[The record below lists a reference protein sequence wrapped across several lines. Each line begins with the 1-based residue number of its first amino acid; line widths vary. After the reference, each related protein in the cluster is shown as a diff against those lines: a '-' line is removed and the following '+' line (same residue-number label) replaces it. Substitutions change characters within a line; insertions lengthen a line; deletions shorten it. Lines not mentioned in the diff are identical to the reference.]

1 MSQSSK
7 RISPLSIQPPHSKAN
22 FTESAPQ
29 ESEEATTE
37 RESDHQEPSKHI
49 ATARGVVG
57 RTRATFGELSEKPA
71 SNSQN
76 PLLQHTS
83 STRQQQV
90 LTEMSSLDEAF
101 AYSGTA
107 DGNLSNG
114 EILGLFLSPKTT
126 DAGDA
131 DKVDGLSHNSSN
143 VQTKDRHVESRDGN
157 DQDAKMEGLFDFA
170 FPTSPEEKRDEEIGG
185 IDRSS
190 HGAGMMTFDSLAPV
204 DTLLKSMIP
213 QDRLNP
219 SVEPTTGIIIHD
231 IESTSAFPVE
241 GFLTSAAIAISSDEI
256 SGVTVITDKATAE
269 ERLRALEKIG
279 LVFDEKSNR
288 IIAITSRAKMKF
300 HNVKLQIK
308 VSDNAGANLKN
319 LLDTKKDQTWVVSSL
334 SNELILEFE
343 VKLLAFA
350 RSIIE
355 DTRKRDSEAA
365 ERHLLRTYVNI
376 PKALIKVTEI
386 AKSDRINLPR
396 FEKQIKRLVS
406 RLVKSIKEEK
416 LKIEEFYQTLDAN
429 RKFVKSNSDRI
440 SGKEGDLRTNKS
452 KSQLKAVKKK
462 EMKTKNENAAKSDNE
477 QQLRDHKKNTNYKA
491 RPVDLDFL

>member
-1 MSQSSK
+1 
-7 RISPLSIQPPHSKAN
+7 
-22 FTESAPQ
+22 
-29 ESEEATTE
+29 
-37 RESDHQEPSKHI
+37 
-49 ATARGVVG
+49 
-57 RTRATFGELSEKPA
+57 
-71 SNSQN
+71 
-76 PLLQHTS
+76 
-83 STRQQQV
+83 
-90 LTEMSSLDEAF
+90 
-101 AYSGTA
+101 
-107 DGNLSNG
+107 
-114 EILGLFLSPKTT
+114 
-126 DAGDA
+126 
-131 DKVDGLSHNSSN
+131 
-143 VQTKDRHVESRDGN
+143 
-157 DQDAKMEGLFDFA
+157 
-170 FPTSPEEKRDEEIGG
+170 
-185 IDRSS
+185 
-190 HGAGMMTFDSLAPV
+190 
-204 DTLLKSMIP
+204 
-213 QDRLNP
+213 
-219 SVEPTTGIIIHD
+219 
-231 IESTSAFPVE
+231 
-241 GFLTSAAIAISSDEI
+241 
-256 SGVTVITDKATAE
+256 
-269 ERLRALEKIG
+269 
-279 LVFDEKSNR
+279 
-288 IIAITSRAKMKF
+288 MKF

-308 VSDNAGANLKN
+308 VSDNAGANLKK